1 MISQL
6 AIDDLKRLRNEGLT
20 PTDADV
26 IRLNALALKVTN
38 GKETTAANAP
48 RIGWAG
54 DTPIYEP
61 TIQAIYWSYEVA
73 ARLCDN
79 EQTFDSLYAFACAH
93 GRIPHFFDKLV
104 SPSDVLTAVE
114 KWKSTLT
121 ATQAELT
128 RAYLY
133 AVRGDGAEAGEVAAI
148 VEGGGE
154 RQKEKSDAEN
164 FAAVEEVLQ
173 EAARSLNVAPGGL
186 LTETM
191 SRLGRLIYL
200 ENIKN
205 GRQLKR
211 LNAREHAEYLATFR
225 EIRERLMKE
234 KEQK

>member
-6 AIDDLKRLRNEGLT
+6 AIGDLKRLRDEGLT

-48 RIGWAG
+48 RIGWAA

-61 TIQAIYWSYEVA
+61 TIQAVYWAYNVA
-73 ARLCDN
+73 SRLCDD

-93 GRIPHFFDKLV
+93 GRTRGFFDNLV
-104 SPSDVLTAVE
+104 SPTDVLAAVN
-114 KWKSTLT
+114 KWKASLA

-133 AVRGDGAEAGEVAAI
+133 AVRGDGADAGEVAA
-148 VEGGGE
+148 VVQGGGE
-154 RQKEKSDAEN
+154 RKREKTDAEN
-164 FAAVEEVLQ
+164 FADVESVLQ
-173 EAARSLNVAPGGL
+173 DAARILHVSPDGL
-186 LTETM
+186 LTETV
-191 SRLGRLIYL
+191 SRLGRMIYL
-200 ENIKN
+200 ENVKN

-211 LNAREHAEYLATFR
+211 LNAREHAEYLATVR
-225 EIRERLMKE
+225 EIRERLLKE
-234 KEQK
+234 KEQH